1 MIPNKK
7 RDNRASTSYKT
18 TKINIENDLNETLR
32 KNENNFFKGL
42 SIELN
47 KSHSQKNNIKFDKN
61 YSNIHDISS
70 TKKEDSSTGTIS
82 KFHKVQKHLT
92 SKICHKINDS
102 NYMLN
107 ILNIF
112 KKGGKKF
119 YIQNLIN

>member
-47 KSHSQKNNIKFDKN
+47 KSHSQN
-61 YSNIHDISS
+61 
-70 TKKEDSSTGTIS
+70 
-82 KFHKVQKHLT
+82 
-92 SKICHKINDS
+92 
-102 NYMLN
+102 
-107 ILNIF
+107 
-112 KKGGKKF
+112 
-119 YIQNLIN
+119 